1 MAKTREELIKE
12 LLADPSRLKSKKP
25 FTRGS
30 DRAEV
35 PRTRSNTT
43 GIGELSEVSAP
54 RIRRYIVPQ
63 EQFLRELDPYCHD
76 VLFNENLPSICVK
89 IADNDYRDIIFDR
102 VAVPFQ
108 RLIKD
113 EQVIYLTAHDMQFTL
128 IDQEPTDVQQSS
140 FITFKQYWAKRNQDG
155 MKNKMVDAV
164 KSMGD
169 AGLLYYFDYKGRV
182 KSRLLKFDDGY
193 VLCPHNDHNGD
204 RVLESVYYVKTEV
217 VDGEERT
224 VEYIDSYDDH
234 FMYRITRNLWEGYDD
249 LGWEYHEPEEHGFEE
264 IPLVTKRGKVAWDD
278 VVSIINT
285 YEEQYNIFQAI
296 QRRFGWGLLYVKG
309 KFKDSAK
316 KIAGNV
322 VLNDTS
328 PQGTGDAKFLTP
340 PSPEGMI
347 ETLKELLKSMMFGA
361 STTFILPDD
370 IKISGDVSGLA
381 VQLTKELDILN
392 AEQAVIEWQNV
403 ADKMTRLFKYGL
415 AKELVKKDENP
426 TAITDF
432 ADLNISSH
440 FKVWRPFNEYE
451 YNQMIT
457 TLSGAGVISKETA
470 IEVNTISKPDEKLR
484 VKKEAEEAERKALEL
499 AQQTAINNSNNQ
511 EGDEGEPSK
520 SSNKEVKEVE

>member
-1 MAKTREELIKE
+1 MAKTRDELIQE
-12 LLADPSRLKSKKP
+12 LLANPNRLKTKKP
-25 FTRGS
+25 FTRGAERN
-30 DRAEV
+30 DRVSSARG
-35 PRTRSNTT
+35 RTS
-43 GIGELSEVSAP
+43 GIGERLEVCAP
-54 RIRRYIVPQ
+54 RYRGYIVPQ
-63 EQFLRELDPYCHD
+63 EQYLRELDPYCHD

-102 VAVPFQ
+102 VAIPIQKLV
-108 RLIKD
+108 KD
-113 EQVIYLTAHDMQFTL
+113 EQVIYLTAHPMQHTL
-128 IDQEPTDVQQSS
+128 IDLEPSDKQQECFVK
-140 FITFKQYWAKRNQDG
+140 FKQYWDKRNQDG
-155 MKNKMVDAV
+155 MKNKMVDAQ

-169 AGLLYYFDYKGRV
+169 AGLLYYRDYKGRI
-182 KSRLLKFDDGY
+182 KSRLLTFADGY
-193 VLCPHNDHNGD
+193 VLCPHNDNNGD
-204 RVLESVYYVKTEV
+204 RILESVYYVKTEF

-224 VEYIDSYDDH
+224 VEYIDSYDDRY
-234 FMYRITRNLWEGYDD
+234 MYRITRNLWVEYGNET
-249 LGWEYHEPEEHGFEE
+249 GWEYHTPVEHGFEE

-278 VVSIINT
+278 IASIINT

-309 KFKDSAK
+309 KFKDTAK

-340 PSPEGMI
+340 PSPDGMI
-347 ETLKELLKSMMFGA
+347 DTLKELLRSMMLGS

-370 IKISGDVSGLA
+370 IKVSGDISGLA

-415 AKELVKKDENP
+415 AKELVETGENP

-432 ADLNISSH
+432 EDLNISSK

-457 TLSGAGVISKETA
+457 TLKGAGVISTETA

-484 VKKEAEEAERKALEL
+484 VRKEAEEAEQKALERQESTL
-499 AQQTAINNSNNQ
+499 QMTAKYS
-511 EGDEGEPSK
+511 EKKDEDNG
-520 SSNKEVKEVE
+520 NKEE

>member
-1 MAKTREELIKE
+1 MAKTRDELIQE
-12 LLADPSRLKSKKP
+12 LLANPNRLKTKKP
-25 FTRGS
+25 FTRGAERN
-30 DRAEV
+30 DRV
-35 PRTRSNTT
+35 SSLRGRTS
-43 GIGELSEVSAP
+43 GIGEKLEVCAP
-54 RIRRYIVPQ
+54 RYRGYIVPQ
-63 EQFLRELDPYCHD
+63 EQYLRELDPYCHD

-89 IADNDYRDIIFDR
+89 IADNDYRDIVFDR
-102 VAVPFQ
+102 VAIPIQKLV
-108 RLIKD
+108 KD
-113 EQVIYLTAHDMQFTL
+113 EQVIYLTAHPMQHTL
-128 IDQEPTDVQQSS
+128 IDLEPSEKQQECFVK
-140 FITFKQYWAKRNQDG
+140 FKQYWDKRNQDG
-155 MKNKMVDAV
+155 MKNKMVDAQ

-169 AGLLYYFDYKGRV
+169 AGLLYYRDYKGRI
-182 KSRLLKFDDGY
+182 KSRLLTFADGY
-193 VLCPHNDHNGD
+193 VLCPHNDNNGD
-204 RVLESVYYVKTEV
+204 RILESVYYVKTEF

-234 FMYRITRNLWEGYDD
+234 YMYRITRNLWVEYGNEM
-249 LGWEYHEPEEHGFEE
+249 GWEYHPKVEHGFEE

-278 VVSIINT
+278 IASIINT

-296 QRRFGWGLLYVKG
+296 QRRFGWGILYVKG
-309 KFKDSAK
+309 KFKDNAR

-340 PSPEGMI
+340 PSPDGMI
-347 ETLKELLKSMMFGA
+347 DTLKELLRSMMLGS

-370 IKISGDVSGLA
+370 IKVSGDISGLA

-415 AKELVKKDENP
+415 AKELVETGENP

-432 ADLNISSH
+432 EDLNISSK
-440 FKVWRPFNEYE
+440 FKVWRPFNEFE

-457 TLSGAGVISKETA
+457 TLKGAGVISTETA

-484 VKKEAEEAERKALEL
+484 VRKEVEEAEQKALE
-499 AQQTAINNSNNQ
+499 QQEATLQMTAKYSEKKEEDN
-511 EGDEGEPSK
+511 G
-520 SSNKEVKEVE
+520 NKEE